1 MMAATTKT
9 FDTPD
14 ELRTPPK
21 GSIAVVDL
29 HGAKVAR
36 LTLEPGWRWSE
47 SVKPI
52 AGTDTCQV
60 RHLGVLVS
68 GAMRVLGADGSEAEV
83 GPGAAYVIEPG
94 HDAWVVGESP
104 VVAFEFDTTA
114 ATTFAAPAAS

>member
-1 MMAATTKT
+1 M
-9 FDTPD
+9 PD

-21 GSIAVVDL
+21 GTVAVVEL
-29 HGAKVAR
+29 NGVKVAR

-68 GAMRVLGADGSEAEV
+68 GAMHVMAADGSESEV
-83 GPGAAYVIEPG
+83 GPGAAYAIEPG
-94 HDAWVVGESP
+94 HDAWVVGDEP
-104 VVAFEFDTTA
+104 VVAFEFDTTTA
-114 ATTFAAPAAS
+114 ATFAVPPAG